1 MSQDDHLALAVIF
14 FVVVLPLLCL
24 EVGRW
29 MGGHR
34 IRKAWQKS
42 IDENKPVPYRPL
54 EQTGPKPI
62 PSDAGQLLSDYEDA
76 IYFMARHSVVP
87 GGMTQGEIH
96 AFQADQ
102 TRLYAD
108 VVRLRTAVL
117 EGLGVTSTAETGTTM
132 Q

>member
-1 MSQDDHLALAVIF
+1 MSHDDRLALVVIF

-29 MGGHR
+29 IGGR
-34 IRKAWQKS
+34 RVRKAWQKA

-62 PSDAGQLLSDYEDA
+62 PTDTGQLLSDYEDA
-76 IYFMARHSVVP
+76 IYFMARHAEVT
-87 GGMTQGEIH
+87 GGMTQGEIN

-117 EGLGVTSTAETGTTM
+117 EGLGVTSTAETGTTT

>member
-1 MSQDDHLALAVIF
+1 MSLDDRLALVVIF

-24 EVGRW
+24 QVGRW
-29 MGGHR
+29 IGDR
-34 IRKAWQKS
+34 RVRKAWQKS
-42 IDENKPVPYRPL
+42 IDENKPVPYRSL

-62 PSDAGQLLSDYEDA
+62 PTDVAQLLSDYEDA
-76 IYFMARHSVVP
+76 IYFIARHSVVP
-87 GGMTQGEIH
+87 GGMTQGEIN

-117 EGLGVTSTAETGTTM
+117 QGL
-132 Q
+132 